1 MKATTID
8 INMDQNELAD
18 ACWMPI
24 KEFVNTTK
32 HPMNKIVFSIF
43 DEDDD
48 NNMNGY
54 NTVMEEV
61 ELQFVKSRKPF
72 RFYMPNRHI
81 EVV

>member
-43 DEDDD
+43 DEVLCVKFSASYAKLKI
-48 NNMNGY
+48 Y
-54 NTVMEEV
+54 N
-61 ELQFVKSRKPF
+61 QGQ
-72 RFYMPNRHI
+72 
-81 EVV
+81 